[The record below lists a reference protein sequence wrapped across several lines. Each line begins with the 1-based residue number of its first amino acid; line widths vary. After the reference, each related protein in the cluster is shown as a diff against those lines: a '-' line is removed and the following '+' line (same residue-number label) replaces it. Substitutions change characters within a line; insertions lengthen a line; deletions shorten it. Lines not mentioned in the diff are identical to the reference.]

1 MADRKDNPRKAA
13 RAREAAAHTEQMA
26 ARYGREIEAC
36 AAAVRRVEGAPAFEV
51 EGRVPSV
58 RVLDVDAVSAILEN
72 GRGRAQFCDLA
83 VLDFASFVNPGG
95 GYVRGSMAQEEALC
109 AESYLYNVLEG
120 MGDWYAE
127 NRRRNLNC
135 ELYRNRA
142 LVVPAVRFGRDRVH
156 AYADVIVAAAPNLR
170 RARADYGVADEVAA
184 DAMRD
189 RIRFALSLIDA
200 QGREKAV
207 LGAFGCGVF
216 GWDASVVAKM
226 FHEELAGGTHGL
238 SEAIFA
244 IPNARYDDN
253 LARFEHAFA
262 AFPEVNPT
270 SYDDV
275 AARRAEVRAAE
286 EAAREAER
294 DDDWRQYL

>member
-1 MADRKDNPRKAA
+1 M
-13 RAREAAAHTEQMA
+13 
-26 ARYGREIEAC
+26 
-36 AAAVRRVEGAPAFEV
+36 
-51 EGRVPSV
+51 
-58 RVLDVDAVSAILEN
+58 
-72 GRGRAQFCDLA
+72 
-83 VLDFASFVNPGG
+83 
-95 GYVRGSMAQEEALC
+95 
-109 AESYLYNVLEG
+109 
-120 MGDWYAE
+120 
-127 NRRRNLNC
+127 
-135 ELYRNRA
+135 
-142 LVVPAVRFGRDRVH
+142 VPAVRFARDRVH

-170 RARADYGVADEVAA
+170 RARADYGVGDEVAA

-216 GWDASVVAKM
+216 GWDASVVAEM
-226 FHEELAGGTHGL
+226 FREELAGGTHGL
-238 SEAIFA
+238 SEVVFA
-244 IPNARYDDN
+244 IPHARYDDN

-262 AFPEVNPT
+262 AFPEVNPA

-275 AARRAEVRAAE
+275 AARRAEARAAE

>member
-1 MADRKDNPRKAA
+1 MADRRDNPRKAA

-36 AAAVRRVEGAPAFEV
+36 AAATRRVEGSPAVQV
-51 EGRVPSV
+51 EGRVPAV
-58 RVLDVDAVSAILEN
+58 RVVDADAVTAILEN

-83 VLDFASFVNPGG
+83 VLDFASFVSPGG
-95 GYVRGSMAQEEALC
+95 GYIRGSMAQEQGLC

-156 AYADVIVAAAPNLR
+156 AYADVIVAAAPDLR
-170 RARADYGVADEVAA
+170 RARADYGIADGLAR

-189 RIRFALSLIDA
+189 RIRFALALIDA

-216 GWDASVVAKM
+216 GWDASVVAEM
-226 FHEELAGGTHGL
+226 FREELAGGAHGL
-238 SEAIFA
+238 SEVVFA
-244 IPNARYDDN
+244 VPRTRYDDN

-262 AFPEVNPT
+262 AFPEANPA

-275 AARRAEVRAAE
+275 AAEREAARAAR
-286 EAAREAER
+286 EAEREAER
-294 DDDWRQYL
+294 DDDWRAYL